1 MVSEAFADKRLVAR
15 HRLIN
20 AALLD
25 EDGTLGF
32 HSLSIGAAK
41 TPAEWGVSA
50 EVPASPQC
58 MGGDGSGLKRCPSSS
73 RRDTP
78 WQRLG
83 VHESAGCGDRHVKRA
98 VVLLETITA
107 ALCRICIVQT

>member
-1 MVSEAFADKRLVAR
+1 MRARLPHADLLPCLAHHSPPNCRRSHFKVVVVSEAFADKRLVAR

-25 EDGTLGF
+25 ENGILGF

-58 MGGDGSGLKRCPSSS
+58 MGGDGSGLKR
-73 RRDTP
+73 
-78 WQRLG
+78 
-83 VHESAGCGDRHVKRA
+83 
-98 VVLLETITA
+98 
-107 ALCRICIVQT
+107 

>member
-1 MVSEAFADKRLVAR
+1 VVVVSDAFADKRLVAR

-58 MGGDGSGLKRCPSSS
+58 MGGDGSGLKR
-73 RRDTP
+73 
-78 WQRLG
+78 
-83 VHESAGCGDRHVKRA
+83 
-98 VVLLETITA
+98 
-107 ALCRICIVQT
+107 

>member
-1 MVSEAFADKRLVAR
+1 MRAPFPHADLRPYLTHQSPPKCRRSHFKVVVVSEAFADKRLIAR

-25 EDGTLGF
+25 EDGSLGF

-41 TPAEWGVSA
+41 TPAEWGVSV

-58 MGGDGSGLKRCPSSS
+58 MGGDGSGLKR
-73 RRDTP
+73 
-78 WQRLG
+78 
-83 VHESAGCGDRHVKRA
+83 
-98 VVLLETITA
+98 
-107 ALCRICIVQT
+107 

>member
-1 MVSEAFADKRLVAR
+1 MVVVSEAFADKRLVAR

-25 EDGTLGF
+25 ENGILGF

-50 EVPASPQC
+50 DVPASP
-58 MGGDGSGLKRCPSSS
+58 GESKRSSS
-73 RRDTP
+73 VRMKKAS
-78 WQRLG
+78 LG
-83 VHESAGCGDRHVKRA
+83 NKYPR
-98 VVLLETITA
+98 
-107 ALCRICIVQT
+107 